1 MSKSITSLALE
12 RRIDALF
19 ARYTKP
25 GSPGAVVAV
34 MRAGQIEVCKGYGL
48 ASIELGVPIT
58 PKTRFRIASVSK
70 QFTVTAAL
78 MLAAE
83 GKLDLSD
90 PPHKYLPELKPL
102 PVTID
107 QMMRNSSGLPD
118 FLELLRL
125 GGHGLDKPARAVDFL
140 DAAARNGH
148 LNFDPGSRFLYS
160 NTNFLLLGLIIEKVT
175 QQKLGDVLAERIFK
189 PLGMTDTM
197 LAAEIDTVIPNL
209 ATGYLGDDTQGF
221 RRAAHA
227 YPQGGEG
234 GLTSTVEDLLVWSRH
249 FDAPILGKTIPT
261 QLVAAEPLTG
271 GHDNRYRRGVGVGE
285 LRGLETAGHGG
296 LWPGFRTEFLRV
308 PAAEL
313 TVVVIANLG
322 TIDPWRLA
330 HKIATDALEG
340 DKRMKPALEPI
351 TPAEIEPI
359 AGTWFNAE
367 EPSLFDLAWK
377 NGEATVT
384 QNGLPFALGRRAGGW
399 FGAER
404 GSFEFMLKPDKDGLN
419 VDLGAGRV
427 LAFRKLGERKAVP
440 PEIVGTYTSAD
451 SGAVW
456 RIARSGDGYALDVS
470 GPLIAGGASWSMTGV
485 DRGHGR
491 DHGSRRLAADH
502 PARPSRARR
511 GRQDDRRARSLDRPH
526 QEDAVRA
533 DGVGLSFHDAAP
545 PPPSGG
551 GRLSDGGLQ
560 KIADQRN
567 GIAYIRPPLVHS
579 AFWPRSS
586 LSGVLVPT
594 LRSKLSP

>member
-1 MSKSITSLALE
+1 MSRSILSVALE
-12 RRIDALF
+12 RRVDGLF

-48 ASIELGVPIT
+48 ASIEHNVPIT
-58 PKTRFRIASVSK
+58 TKTRFRIASVSK

-78 MLAAE
+78 MLTAE
-83 GKLDLSD
+83 GKLDLAD
-90 PPHKYLPELKPL
+90 PPHKYLPSLKPL

-125 GGHGLDKPARAVDFL
+125 GGHGLDKPARAIEFL

-160 NTNFLLLGLIIEKVT
+160 NTNFLLLGLIIEKVAN
-175 QQKLGDVLAERIFK
+175 QKLGDVLADRIFR

-197 LAAEIDTVIPNL
+197 LAADIDTVIPNL
-209 ATGYLGDDTQGF
+209 ATAYLGDDLQGF

-261 QLVAAEPLTG
+261 QLVASEPLTG

-308 PAAEL
+308 PSAEL

-330 HKIATDALEG
+330 HQIATEAL
-340 DKRMKPALEPI
+340 DSDDRMTPALAPI
-351 TPAEIEPI
+351 TLAEIEPI
-359 AGTWFNAE
+359 TGTWFNAG
-367 EPSLFDLAWK
+367 EPSLFDLTWK

-404 GSFEFMLKPDKDGLN
+404 GSFEFMLKPDKDGLK
-419 VDLGAGRV
+419 VDLGADRV
-427 LAFRKLGERKAVP
+427 LAYQKLGERKPVS
-440 PEIVGTYTSAD
+440 PEVVGTFTSTD

-456 RIARSGDGYALDVS
+456 RIARGRDGFTLHVS
-470 GPLIAGGASWSMTGV
+470 GPLIAGGAAWSMTGV
-485 DRGHGR
+485 DSDTVEIAGAGGWLPTTQLAHLVRDKARKTIVALEVSTGR
-491 DHGSRRLAADH
+491 IKKMRFE
-502 PARPSRARR
+502 RA
-511 GRQDDRRARSLDRPH
+511 G
-526 QEDAVRA
+526 
-533 DGVGLSFHDAAP
+533 
-545 PPPSGG
+545 
-551 GRLSDGGLQ
+551 
-560 KIADQRN
+560 
-567 GIAYIRPPLVHS
+567 
-579 AFWPRSS
+579 
-586 LSGVLVPT
+586 
-594 LRSKLSP
+594 

>member
-1 MSKSITSLALE
+1 MSKPIAALVLE
-12 RRIDALF
+12 RHIDALF

-34 MRAGQIEVCKGYGL
+34 MRSGQIEVCKGYGL
-48 ASIELGVPIT
+48 ASIEHGVPIT
-58 PKTRFRIASVSK
+58 PRTRFRIASVSK

-90 PPHKYLPELKPL
+90 PPHKHLPELKPL
-102 PVTID
+102 GVTID

-160 NTNFLLLGLIIEKVT
+160 NTNFLLLGLIIERVT
-175 QQKLGDVLAERIFK
+175 GQKLGDVLAERIFK
-189 PLGMTDTM
+189 PLGMTGTM

-209 ATGYLGDDTQGF
+209 ATGYLGDDTAGF
-221 RRAAHA
+221 RRATHA

-234 GLTSTVEDLLVWSRH
+234 GLTSTVEDLLIWSTH
-249 FDAPILGKTIPT
+249 FDAPSLGKTIPA
-261 QLVAAEPLTG
+261 QLLAAEPLTG

-308 PAAEL
+308 PEADL

-330 HKIATDALEG
+330 HRIAADALAG
-340 DKRMKPALEPI
+340 DERMKPALDPI
-351 TPAEIEPI
+351 SPGEIEPI

-377 NGEATVT
+377 NGEATAT
-384 QNGLPFALGRRAGGW
+384 QNGLPFALGRRADGW

-404 GSFEFMLKPDKDGLN
+404 GSFEFMLKPDKERLN

-440 PEIVGTYTSAD
+440 PEIAGTYTSAD
-451 SGAVW
+451 TAAIW
-456 RIARSGDGYALDVS
+456 RIARTVDGYALDVG
-470 GPLIAGGASWSMTGV
+470 GPMIAGGAPWSMTGV
-485 DRGHGR
+485 DADTVEITGAGGWLPTTQLAHLVRDASGKMIVALEVSTGR
-491 DHGSRRLAADH
+491 IKKMRFERAA
-502 PARPSRARR
+502 
-511 GRQDDRRARSLDRPH
+511 
-526 QEDAVRA
+526 
-533 DGVGLSFHDAAP
+533 
-545 PPPSGG
+545 
-551 GRLSDGGLQ
+551 
-560 KIADQRN
+560 
-567 GIAYIRPPLVHS
+567 
-579 AFWPRSS
+579 
-586 LSGVLVPT
+586 
-594 LRSKLSP
+594 